1 MQFKAV
7 VAAIIFATGA
17 LAIAKDPGQFLKY
30 PEDPEVYTNL

>member
-17 LAIAKDPGQFLKY
+17 LAIAKDPGQFLRY
-30 PEDPEVYTNL
+30 SGDPEAYTNL